1 MARTGV
7 RASKGTIMIVP
18 LLFSRGSSALPMPA
32 LPLAFRR
39 LAASNLAAQF
49 SEQMALAAAPLV
61 AVLALGATAA
71 QTGYL
76 QTAQTLPFLL
86 LSLPAGVLA
95 DRMSRRL
102 LMTAA
107 ECVRACSLLA
117 LLALLSVGGL
127 GLGGLAVLG
136 FVGAVGTVAYNVAA
150 PALVPRL
157 VPAHALA
164 SANRWLELARSC
176 AFSAGPAAG
185 GALVGWMGAPMAY
198 ALATTLSLLA
208 AVLLAGLPREAGRVS
223 GSGSASASAPGLG
236 PRSGSGSASA
246 PAPIRRNLLAELRE
260 GAAFVGSHPLLRP
273 VLATAVCFNT
283 AWFVLQAVYVV
294 YAIERLGLSASGVG
308 ITLGLYGGG
317 MLAGALAAPWLAR
330 RLRFGTMIA
339 AGPLS
344 ALAASLILL
353 STLAA
358 PSVTL
363 TAVAMFLFGAG
374 PILWTITTTTLRQ
387 AVTPNALLG
396 RVSSVIL
403 TATFGARPIGALIGA
418 TLAARVGLE
427 ACLWMSTA
435 GFLVQ
440 FVVLYASPVWR
451 LAAQPE
457 AVGG

>member
-1 MARTGV
+1 M
-7 RASKGTIMIVP
+7 
-18 LLFSRGSSALPMPA
+18 SALPS
-32 LPLAFRR
+32 AFRR

-61 AVLALGATAA
+61 AVLALDATAA

-95 DRMSRRL
+95 DRMSRRA

-117 LLALLSVGGL
+117 LLALLW
-127 GLGGLAVLG
+127 LGGLSLAWLAALG
-136 FVGAVGTVAYNVAA
+136 FLGAVGTVAYNVAA

-157 VPAHALA
+157 VPARELA

-185 GALVGWMGAPMAY
+185 GALVGWMGAPTAY
-198 ALATTLSLLA
+198 VLATTLSLLA
-208 AVLLAGLPREAGRVS
+208 AVLLAGLPQD
-223 GSGSASASAPGLG
+223 APT
-236 PRSGSGSASA
+236 PTA
-246 PAPIRRNLLAELRE
+246 RRDVLAELRA
-260 GAAFVGSHPLLRP
+260 GAAFVVAHPLLRP
-273 VLATAVCFNT
+273 VLITAVFFNT

-294 YAIERLGLSASGVG
+294 YAIERLGLSAAGVG
-308 ITLGLYGGG
+308 ITLGVYGAG

-330 RLRFGTMIA
+330 RLSFGAMIA
-339 AGPLS
+339 LGPLS
-344 ALAASLILL
+344 ALVASAILL
-353 STLAA
+353 STLAYA
-358 PSVTL
+358 SGPWA
-363 TAVAMFLFGAG
+363 AVGFFLFGAG

-396 RVSSVIL
+396 RVSAVIL
-403 TATFGARPIGALIGA
+403 TATFGARPVGALIGA
-418 TLAARVGLE
+418 TLAARVSLD
-427 ACLWMSTA
+427 ACLWVSTA

-440 FVVLYASPVWR
+440 FLVLFASPVLR
-451 LAAQPE
+451 LRSQPD
-457 AVGG
+457 AVGV

>member
-1 MARTGV
+1 M
-7 RASKGTIMIVP
+7 
-18 LLFSRGSSALPMPA
+18 SALPS
-32 LPLAFRR
+32 AFRR

-61 AVLALGATAA
+61 AVLALDATAA

-95 DRMSRRL
+95 DRMSRRA

-117 LLALLSVGGL
+117 LLALLW
-127 GLGGLAVLG
+127 LGGLSLAWLAALG
-136 FVGAVGTVAYNVAA
+136 FLGAVGTVAYNVAA

-157 VPAHALA
+157 VSARELA

-185 GALVGWMGAPMAY
+185 GALVGWMGAPTAY
-198 ALATTLSLLA
+198 VLATTLSLLA
-208 AVLLAGLPREAGRVS
+208 AVLLAGLPQD
-223 GSGSASASAPGLG
+223 APT
-236 PRSGSGSASA
+236 STA
-246 PAPIRRNLLAELRE
+246 RRDVLAELRA
-260 GAAFVGSHPLLRP
+260 GAAFVVAHPLLRP
-273 VLATAVCFNT
+273 VLITAVFFNT

-294 YAIERLGLSASGVG
+294 YAIERLGLSAAGVG
-308 ITLGLYGGG
+308 ITLGVYGAG

-330 RLRFGTMIA
+330 RLSFGAMIA
-339 AGPLS
+339 LGPLS
-344 ALAASLILL
+344 ALAASAILL
-353 STLAA
+353 STLAYA
-358 PSVTL
+358 SGPWA
-363 TAVAMFLFGAG
+363 AVGFFLFGAG

-396 RVSSVIL
+396 RVSAVIL
-403 TATFGARPIGALIGA
+403 TATFGARPVGALIGA
-418 TLAARVGLE
+418 TLAARVSLD
-427 ACLWMSTA
+427 ACLWVSTA

-440 FVVLYASPVWR
+440 FLVLFASPVLR
-451 LAAQPE
+451 LRSQPD
-457 AVGG
+457 AVGV